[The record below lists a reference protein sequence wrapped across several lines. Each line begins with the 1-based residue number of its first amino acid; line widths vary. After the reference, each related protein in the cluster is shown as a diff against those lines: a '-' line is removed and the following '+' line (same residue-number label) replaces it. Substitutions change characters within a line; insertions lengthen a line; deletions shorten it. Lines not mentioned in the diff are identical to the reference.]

1 MKKILVLCL
10 ILILAGC
17 SCSTQPSSPTA
28 TPSATPS
35 ASPSASPETSLY
47 NTKDYVDYLSNNYSL
62 TNPSP
67 IDNLDGNALEGYT
80 FGLDSADF
88 YLLRFDRNNESASLW
103 LDEAMTNGYI
113 EVKVGDQMKKYYAV
127 VNQDY
132 MLLYE
137 QEDLDSGFREYF
149 QNFDYHSPS
158 NPNTN

>member
-10 ILILAGC
+10 SIVLAGC
-17 SCSTQPSSPTA
+17 SCSTQPTPTA

-47 NTKDYVDYLSNNYSL
+47 NTKDYVDYLSNSYTL

-67 IDNLDGNALEGYT
+67 IDQLDGNALEGYT
-80 FGLDSADF
+80 FGLDSMDF
-88 YLLRFDRNNESASLW
+88 YLLRFDRNNESASAW

-137 QEDLDSGFREYF
+137 QDNLDSSFREYF

-158 NPNTN
+158 NSNTN

>member
-1 MKKILVLCL
+1 
-10 ILILAGC
+10 
-17 SCSTQPSSPTA
+17 
-28 TPSATPS
+28 
-35 ASPSASPETSLY
+35 LY